1 MIRLVLYFLG
11 ILAAAVAFHWL
22 ADRPGTLTVE
32 WQGMV
37 LETSVFRA
45 VVLLGA
51 LMATMLAAVSVL
63 RRVWRT
69 PAIIGRFV
77 TQRRE
82 RRGLDA
88 ISSGMIAI
96 GSGDRTLATR
106 AAIQARKSL
115 PNEPLTHIL
124 RAQAAQLQGDTATAR
139 RIFEAMLA
147 TPDTE
152 QLGLR
157 GLFLEAEREG
167 EAVAA
172 MQFAERAMKLNP
184 KLEWPAAKLF
194 DLQCRNRDW
203 DGALAT
209 LQVARQNGLV
219 DRKIGDRRRA
229 VLLTAKAQQL
239 EDEHG
244 EKALAYATEAHGL
257 APDLVPAAAI
267 AGRLLAS
274 RGQTPKA
281 AKIIQRTWKSAPH
294 PDLAAAYAFARPG
307 DSVSDRLERARQL
320 GKLAPGH
327 TEGAIAVATTA
338 IDARDWA
345 AAEEALQP
353 LVESRLTQ
361 RVCTLMAR
369 IAGEGHG
376 NTGRVREWLARAVN
390 APRDPAWTADGIVS
404 ETWAPISPVSGV
416 LDAFEWRVP
425 VEEMEKPEAAIVSK
439 RIEALVPL
447 GVAEET
453 RLARSRPLREMQAAD
468 AEPIDV
474 APTAATD
481 PAAAQDARTGA
492 ARRPDPPAPIPLRPV
507 AAARGPANGAGARP
521 DEPVTAEV
529 VPVPPGGAA
538 AR

>member
-11 ILAAAVAFHWL
+11 ILAAAAAFHWL

-45 VVLLGA
+45 VVLLGL
-51 LMATMLAAVSVL
+51 LMTAMLLGVSIL

-69 PAIIGRFV
+69 PALIGRFV

-167 EAVAA
+167 ETVAA

-184 KLEWPAAKLF
+184 KLEWPAGKLF

-209 LQVARQNGLV
+209 LSVARQNGLV

-281 AKIIQRTWKSAPH
+281 AKIIQRTWKSSPH

-320 GKLAPGH
+320 AKLAPGH
-327 TEGAIAVATTA
+327 AEGAIAVATTA

-353 LVESRLTQ
+353 LIESRLTQ

-404 ETWAPISPVSGV
+404 ETWAPISPVSGT

-425 VEEMEKPEAAIVSK
+425 VEEMEKPEAAIVSQ

-453 RLARSRPLREMQAAD
+453 RLARNRPLREVQAAD
-468 AEPIDV
+468 AEPADI
-474 APTAATD
+474 A
-481 PAAAQDARTGA
+481 PAASMEPA
-492 ARRPDPPAPIPLRPV
+492 ADTTAVPPRRPEPPAPIPLRPIPPARGQANG
-507 AAARGPANGAGARP
+507 AAART
-521 DEPVTAEV
+521 DEAVTAEV

-538 AR
+538 VR